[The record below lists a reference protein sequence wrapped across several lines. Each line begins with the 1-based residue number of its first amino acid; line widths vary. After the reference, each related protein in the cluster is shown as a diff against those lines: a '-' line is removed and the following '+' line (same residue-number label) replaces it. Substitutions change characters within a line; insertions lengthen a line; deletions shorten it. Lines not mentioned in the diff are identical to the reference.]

1 MPSLANC
8 RLNSALINLIRC
20 QTRVDGFCDSRI
32 RKRTVFC
39 PPSPTH
45 LALCHARNLRKPG
58 RQQRRASL
66 LQRRQDN
73 LEFQR
78 IKSGRAI
85 MSRFLIAMF
94 IGATIAAAVST
105 SASAWHC
112 LASSPN
118 GAAGTAFGVIL
129 ERAQS
134 ISLRRCINPGGGA
147 GCHIAWCRPY

>member
-39 PPSPTH
+39 PPSPAH
-45 LALCHARNLRKPG
+45 LALCHARNLRKSG

-85 MSRFLIAMF
+85 MSRFLIATF
-94 IGATIAAAVST
+94 VGATIVAAVST
-105 SASAWHC
+105 SASAYHC
-112 LASSPN
+112 LARAPN
-118 GAAGTAFGVIL
+118 GRRRRPWPIAIGIYCHALDGATLNHWVT
-129 ERAQS
+129 S
-134 ISLRRCINPGGGA
+134 CSLKSSLDAN
-147 GCHIAWCRPY
+147 

>member
-8 RLNSALINLIRC
+8 RLDSGLINLIRC
-20 QTRVDGFCDSRI
+20 QTQLDGFCDSRI

-58 RQQRRASL
+58 RQQGRASL

-73 LEFQR
+73 LEFQG

-94 IGATIAAAVST
+94 VGATIVAAIST

-112 LASSPN
+112 LARAPN
-118 GAAGTAFGVIL
+118 GASGTAFGVIL
-129 ERAQS
+129 GRAQS
-134 ISLRRCINPGGGA
+134 ISLRRCIHRGGGT
-147 GCHIAWCRPY
+147 GCRIVWCRPY